1 MRFCVKIPSLA
12 GAKQHF
18 LLFFVHREAVTMKAL
33 NSYGYITNFQT
44 DIHPA
49 ESKRPISR
57 IESGVTI

>member
-1 MRFCVKIPSLA
+1 MRFCMKIPSLA

-44 DIHPA
+44 DIPQPNQNVQYQ
-49 ESKRPISR
+49 ESNQ
-57 IESGVTI
+57 E